1 MWIKNYAVS
10 ILKSRRKSTLA
21 ERFKDLVAQHP
32 YSVIAVIGT
41 LALFFIDL
49 IISPTNTIYMT
60 IILIIII
67 AEVIIGSVFLLF
79 NTTVVV
85 LALFLQDGLSA
96 VEKKWIKN
104 RIKDNSIIIII
115 WIASAAISFLIFGL
129 NIGIIA
135 ALYLVALILIFNFAG
150 VEENPFLEQRYEL

>member
-1 MWIKNYAVS
+1 M
-10 ILKSRRKSTLA
+10 KSRRKSTLA